1 MTSVET
7 SRSPA
12 DQPTYQVP
20 VRVAYDHH
28 IGPVEKRRASGIEIW
43 KELEECRSKSTKVVL
58 VGQRRVSQGRSK
70 EHLWWLRQRGD
81 RSAASGSRNVEP
93 SFTTY

>member
-20 VRVAYDHH
+20 VRIAYDHH
-28 IGPVEKRRASGIEIW
+28 IGPVEKRRAERHRD
-43 KELEECRSKSTKVVL
+43 LE
-58 VGQRRVSQGRSK
+58 
-70 EHLWWLRQRGD
+70 
-81 RSAASGSRNVEP
+81 
-93 SFTTY
+93 

>member
-7 SRSPA
+7 SEEVA

-28 IGPVEKRRASGIEIW
+28 IGPSRSVGRSGIEIW
-43 KELEECRSKSTKVVL
+43 KELEEEWLSSETREHYA
-58 VGQRRVSQGRSK
+58 RRGPGRWVNS
-70 EHLWWLRQRGD
+70 LCVPGWR
-81 RSAASGSRNVEP
+81 AAFGS
-93 SFTTY
+93 